1 MTARLRERRA
11 GGEKVMRRRIFVAAV
26 AAAAL
31 AGCATLG
38 GGSFKQPLV
47 NFNDVKIRGLGLSG
61 GALDIVLSVY
71 NPNSFNLNA
80 TRLTYKLMVDDKELG
95 SGVLDRAFRVK
106 DRDSTFVTIPMD
118 FTYAG
123 LGAAGRQLLQSGS
136 VNYRVIGDIG
146 VDTPL
151 GTFTVPYD
159 QRGRFS
165 SFGRTS
171 Q

>member
-1 MTARLRERRA
+1 
-11 GGEKVMRRRIFVAAV
+11 MRKKILVAAMVGV
-26 AAAAL
+26 AL
-31 AGCATLG
+31 GGCATLG
-38 GGSFKQPLV
+38 VGGFKQPLV
-47 NFNDVKIRGLGLSG
+47 QFSDVKIRGLGLSG

-71 NPNSFNLNA
+71 NPNGFNLNA
-80 TRLTYKLMVDDKELG
+80 TRLTYRLLVEEKDLG

-123 LGAAGRQLLQSGS
+123 LGAAGRQLLSSGA

-146 VDTPL
+146 VDAGAA
-151 GTFTVPYD
+151 GTFTVPYC

-165 SFGRTS
+165 SFGGTS
-171 Q
+171 QQRR

>member
-1 MTARLRERRA
+1 
-11 GGEKVMRRRIFVAAV
+11 MRKRILVAAI

-31 AGCATLG
+31 GGCASMGMG
-38 GGSFKQPLV
+38 GFKQPLV
-47 NFNDVKIRGLGLSG
+47 QFSDVKIRGLGLSG

-71 NPNSFNLNA
+71 NPNGFDLNA
-80 TRLTYKLMVDDKELG
+80 TRLTYRLLVEEKDLG

-123 LGAAGRQLLQSGS
+123 LGAAGRQLLSSGA
-136 VNYRVIGDIG
+136 VNYRVIGDITVNTG
-146 VDTPL
+146 L
-151 GTFTVPYD
+151 GNFTVPYD

-165 SFGRTS
+165 SFGGTS
-171 Q
+171 QQRR

>member
-1 MTARLRERRA
+1 
-11 GGEKVMRRRIFVAAV
+11 MRKKILVAAMAAV
-26 AAAAL
+26 AL
-31 AGCATLG
+31 GGCATLG
-38 GGSFKQPLV
+38 VGGFKQPLIG
-47 NFNDVKIRGLGLSG
+47 FSDVKIRGLGLTG

-71 NPNSFNLNA
+71 NPYGYNLNA
-80 TRLTYKLMVDDKELG
+80 TRLTYKLMVEDKDLG

-136 VNYRVIGDIG
+136 VNYRVVGDIT
-146 VDTPL
+146 VDTQV
-151 GTFTVPYD
+151 GNFTVPYD

-165 SFGRTS
+165 SFGGTS
-171 Q
+171 QQRR